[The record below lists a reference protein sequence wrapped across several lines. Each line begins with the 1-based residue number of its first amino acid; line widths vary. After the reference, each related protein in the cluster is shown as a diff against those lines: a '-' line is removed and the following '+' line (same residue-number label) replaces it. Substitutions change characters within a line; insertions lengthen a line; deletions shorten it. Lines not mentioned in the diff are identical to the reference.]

1 MCIASMSFKVLPS
14 LSYLVNM
21 GLDISPSFCCFSFSW
36 PCIPKHAEAGSI
48 EAAADLDSYML
59 QLESEN
65 FPFMRA
71 RTRMFL
77 CPEEIRS
84 RKGEMAQDKLMPQA
98 DPDLQPT
105 LETIVGL
112 GTPLFSRAS
121 P

>member
-1 MCIASMSFKVLPS
+1 MYIASMSFKVLPS
-14 LSYLVNM
+14 LSYIVNM
-21 GLDISPSFCCFSFSW
+21 GLDMSPSYCCFSFSW
-36 PCIPKHAEAGSI
+36 PCIPEHAEAGSV
-48 EAAADLDSYML
+48 EASADLDSYML
-59 QLESEN
+59 PLENEN

-77 CPEEIRS
+77 CPEEVRS
-84 RKGEMAQDKLMPQA
+84 RKGEMAQEKLMPQA

-112 GTPLFSRAS
+112 RTPLSRAS